1 MFLLTVKLLLF
12 TSVKEMSMLC
22 YLLRGWLSPS
32 GSFLKR
38 VRLLSSVHVMEIS
51 SYRVNEFGTLMMSLD
66 LDVKATNKSYKN
78 DFAR

>member
-1 MFLLTVKLLLF
+1 
-12 TSVKEMSMLC
+12 MSIL
-22 YLLRGWLSPS
+22 YDLLRGWLSPP

-66 LDVKATNKSYKN
+66 LDVKATNLIKMTLRVN
-78 DFAR
+78 LCQHDVT